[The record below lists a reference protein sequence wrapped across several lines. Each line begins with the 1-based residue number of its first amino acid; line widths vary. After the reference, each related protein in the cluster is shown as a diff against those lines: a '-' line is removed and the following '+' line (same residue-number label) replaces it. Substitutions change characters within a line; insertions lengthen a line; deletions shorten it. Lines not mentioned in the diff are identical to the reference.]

1 VFVRFLCFAFPVSQM
16 GFLRIWKECAH
27 WICTRTLAHWENSL
41 FALSLPPCLDSFFSH
56 GACFFAE
63 ALFTAQISSAFF
75 LFFSLLLCSSLLHS
89 TLCYPFSLFSFC
101 YSSPPFLLPFSFILF
116 ATPVCSVLLVSF
128 ILCSAFLFSP
138 PSSLPSS
145 SLLFSFLVF
154 PPRLY
159 PLIISCV
166 DHPVSLS
173 PRINGHS

>member
-1 VFVRFLCFAFPVSQM
+1 M

-116 ATPVCSVLLVSF
+116 ATPVCSVLYLSR
-128 ILCSAFLFSP
+128 LFFV
-138 PSSLPSS
+138 
-145 SLLFSFLVF
+145 LLFSSLHPPHYPALLCSSLFLSF
-154 PPRLY
+154 LHASI
-159 PLIISCV
+159 LWS
-166 DHPVSLS
+166 SLVLTIRS
-173 PRINGHS
+173 P

>member
-1 VFVRFLCFAFPVSQM
+1 MHIESAQEHLRVGKIPSLHFLCFRAWTVFSPTVP
-16 GFLRIWKECAH
+16 A
-27 WICTRTLAHWENSL
+27 
-41 FALSLPPCLDSFFSH
+41 FALKPSLLLRSLQP
-56 GACFFAE
+56 
-63 ALFTAQISSAFF
+63 F

>member
-1 VFVRFLCFAFPVSQM
+1 MHIESAQEHLRVGKIPSLHFLCFRAWTVFSPTVP
-16 GFLRIWKECAH
+16 A
-27 WICTRTLAHWENSL
+27 
-41 FALSLPPCLDSFFSH
+41 FALKP
-56 GACFFAE
+56 
-63 ALFTAQISSAFF
+63 
-75 LFFSLLLCSSLLHS
+75 SLLLRSLQPFFFSSLCSFALAYS
-89 TLCYPFSLFSFC
+89 TLLFATPFPSSPSATLLLLFFYPSLF
-101 YSSPPFLLPFSFILF
+101 LF

-128 ILCSAFLFSP
+128 ILCSAFLLSP